1 MPEIVPKVYGYH
13 IYFWS
18 NEGEPVEPIHFHISK
33 EPHKNATKV
42 TLRMVEKFVREGCSS
57 LIFVCVIK

>member
-18 NEGEPVEPIHFHISK
+18 NEGEPVEPVHFHISK
-33 EPHKNATKV
+33 EPHNGRSAF
-42 TLRMVEKFVREGCSS
+42 R
-57 LIFVCVIK
+57 CVVYC